1 MNRQQASNESEAE
14 VERLL
19 AEACAVWRQGG
30 EQAARV
36 ALECCDEALR
46 LAAGASPWL
55 RARVCLKRG
64 QILESGRT
72 LGKLIE
78 ARQSHEA
85 GLAALGDLDSRAHGA
100 CMRLRAQLWMNRG
113 NALLAMQR
121 ATEAREAVRSFD
133 QALALLE
140 NDDADR
146 EWNKLADAGER
157 AVLDAMI
164 GAAWLNRA
172 AAACL
177 GLEGA
182 DGHREQG
189 RCLRHALER
198 LSVAV
203 QHEHETARRNLAGAW
218 LNLGAWHEVTGDREA
233 ALNAWRECARVA
245 APAALRDPLALDA
258 ALRARHALC
267 LAQGRLHAE
276 GRALDATEIAELFA
290 QVEEGLA
297 DYEAWN
303 GGAKASEP
311 IAARLFEFGAWCFQR
326 AAPERLADFLRRNVG
341 ADDGVR
347 LETARVAAEFARQEI
362 LRSGFSELTGGRGDE
377 RRARL
382 RELSTLIELF
392 ATRQEACRKR
402 QSAP

>member
-14 VERLL
+14 VERLV

-30 EQAARV
+30 EPAARV
-36 ALECCDEALR
+36 TLERCDEALR
-46 LAAGASPWL
+46 QAAGVSPEL
-55 RARVCLKRG
+55 RARVFLKRG

-85 GLAALGDLDSRAHGA
+85 GLAALGELGPRVHGA
-100 CMRLRAQLWMNRG
+100 CVRLRAQLWMNRG

-121 ATEAREAVRSFD
+121 APEAREAVRSFD
-133 QALALLE
+133 RALALLE
-140 NDDADR
+140 DDASDR
-146 EWNKLADAGER
+146 DRSELAGVGER
-157 AVLDAMI
+157 AVWDAMI

-172 AAACL
+172 AAASL
-177 GLEGA
+177 GLDGA
-182 DGHREQG
+182 EGHREQG
-189 RCLRHALER
+189 RCLRHAVER
-198 LSVAV
+198 LSAAAR
-203 QHEHETARRNLAGAW
+203 HEHETARRNLAGAW
-218 LNLGAWHEVTGDREA
+218 LNLGAWHEAAGDRDA
-233 ALNAWRECARVA
+233 ALNAWRESARVA
-245 APAALRDPLALDA
+245 APVARRDPLALDA

-276 GRALDATEIAELFA
+276 GRALDATEMAELFA

-303 GGAKASEP
+303 GGAKASAP

-326 AAPERLADFLRRNVG
+326 TAPERLADFLRRNVG
-341 ADDGVR
+341 VDDGVR

-362 LRSGFSELTGGRGDE
+362 LRGGFSELTGECGDR

-382 RELSTLIELF
+382 RELSALIEVF
-392 ATRQEACRKR
+392 ATRQEACRKT
-402 QSAP
+402 QGAP